1 MARINPYF
9 EVEGKKYEIMRTRA
23 LECEYE
29 KVREENKISEED
41 ESLFTDYM
49 KMINDATEIEE
60 KYEVAK
66 NAYFDDI
73 LDKDKKAKYLAFKEL
88 YDEHHKEI
96 RQFAIEHK
104 KMLSNTQDRAYEN
117 GVSVLIF
124 GLCEQ
129 CKIDEEKAREVW
141 GKFVEHFGESV
152 ARDWISAMTSAL
164 FGEEDEE
171 NPFIKAQQAKMEQRY
186 NQRKGLSRVKK

>member
-41 ESLFTDYM
+41 ESLFSDYM
-49 KMINDATEIEE
+49 KMINDTTEIEE

-73 LDKDKKAKYLAFKEL
+73 LNKDKKAKYLAFKEL

-96 RQFAIEHK
+96 RQFAIEQK
-104 KMLSNTQDRAYEN
+104 EMLSNTQDRAYEN
-117 GVSVLIF
+117 GVKVLIF

-129 CKIDEEKAREVW
+129 CKVEQEKAREVW

-186 NQRKGLSRVKK
+186 NQRKGLSRVKR

>member
-9 EVEGKKYEIMRTRA
+9 EVDGKKYEIIRTRA
-23 LECEYE
+23 LESAYD
-29 KVREENKISEED
+29 KIREENKISEEN
-41 ESLFTDYM
+41 ESLFSDYM
-49 KMINDATEIEE
+49 KMISDTTEIEE

-66 NAYFDDI
+66 NDYFENV
-73 LDKDKKAKYLAFKEL
+73 LDKEKKAKYLAFKEL

-96 RQFAIEHK
+96 RQFSIENK
-104 KMLSNTQDRAYEN
+104 EVLSNVERMAYEN
-117 GVSVLIF
+117 GVNTLVF

-129 CKIDEEKAREVW
+129 HELSQEQAKEVW
-141 GKFVEHFGESV
+141 GKFVAHFGKDV
-152 ARDWISAMTSAL
+152 ANNWISAMTSAL

-186 NQRKGLSRVKK
+186 NQRKGLSRMKR

>member
-9 EVEGKKYEIMRTRA
+9 EVDGKKYEIIRTRA

-49 KMINDATEIEE
+49 KMINDTTEIEE

-104 KMLSNTQDRAYEN
+104 EMLSNAQDKAYEN
-117 GVSVLIF
+117 GVAVLIF

-129 CKIDEEKAREVW
+129 CNVCAEEAREVW

-186 NQRKGLSRVKK
+186 NQRKGLSRVKR

>member
-9 EVEGKKYEIMRTRA
+9 EVDGKKYEIIRTRA

-49 KMINDATEIEE
+49 KMINDTTEIEE

-66 NAYFDDI
+66 NAYFEDI
-73 LDKDKKAKYLAFKEL
+73 LDKDKKAKYLAFKAL

-104 KMLSNTQDRAYEN
+104 GMLSNAQDRAYEN
-117 GVSVLIF
+117 GVAVLIF

-129 CKIDEEKAREVW
+129 CKVDEEKAREVW

-186 NQRKGLSRVKK
+186 NQRKGLSRVKR